1 MARIGYARVSTRDQ
15 HPEQQ
20 KRALLAE
27 GCAEDDIFTD
37 HGASGAKASRPEWDR
52 CLAHLRKGDVLVVTR
67 IDRVGRSLIN
77 LLDVV
82 NLLKE
87 RGAQLKVLD
96 QPDLDT
102 TSRNGRLVFSI
113 LGALAEWE
121 RAIIAERTREG
132 LAEAK
137 VRHGGK
143 LPGRKPSL
151 SPDKIK
157 IAQELM
163 DKRDENGLSATRVA
177 EIVGTSRATLFR
189 HVTVNR
195 EDG

>member
-1 MARIGYARVSTRDQ
+1 MAKIGYARVSTRDQ

-82 NLLKE
+82 NLLFE
-87 RGAQLKVLD
+87 RGVQLKVLD

-102 TSRNGRLVFSI
+102 TSRNGRLVLQNQDRARAYGQARRKRPVCHPRGRDRRHQPGYSVPSR
-113 LGALAEWE
+113 LGKP
-121 RAIIAERTREG
+121 R
-132 LAEAK
+132 
-137 VRHGGK
+137 
-143 LPGRKPSL
+143 GR
-151 SPDKIK
+151 
-157 IAQELM
+157 
-163 DKRDENGLSATRVA
+163 V
-177 EIVGTSRATLFR
+177 
-189 HVTVNR
+189 VT
-195 EDG
+195 